1 MGLFASRGKMKK
13 LRQNADSHNVKEKSK
28 LKRQQTKRHFVV
40 AFAGDRDPDQVAHT
54 PGPPIPQSPIP
65 QSPIPYPLSAVP
77 IFSPIQSNTVDGTT
91 LAKQQSELFMEHL
104 QSAWRL

>member
-65 QSPIPYPLSAVP
+65 YPLSAVP

-91 LAKQQSELFMEHL
+91 LAEQQSELFMEKL

>member
-54 PGPPIPQSPIP
+54 QVPRSHSP
-65 QSPIPYPLSAVP
+65 QSPIPYPPYPFSVQYNP
-77 IFSPIQSNTVDGTT
+77 IPSMARP
-91 LAKQQSELFMEHL
+91 
-104 QSAWRL
+104 